1 MRIAK
6 LFFII
11 ISAATL
17 AGNASAEATHL
28 HYAAKGNSA
37 EVVKVLIAKGADVN
51 AKNEYGETPLHW
63 AAEAN
68 AAEIAKMLIAKGAE
82 VNAKSKRGSTPL
94 HFAAS
99 ENAAEVAKV
108 LIAKGAEVNA
118 RINSGSTPLHF
129 AAWENAA
136 EVVKVLI
143 AKGAEVNA
151 KKNNGETPLD
161 VAKRRGTTKVAE
173 LLADEAKRAQKGTEA
188 KGKCG
193 ETLTKIDE
201 AIREAAGISQEATPI
216 AGLRHD
222 ILKLALTQAQS
233 AMSAAKR
240 HCN

>member
-118 RINSGSTPLHF
+118 KSRHGD
-129 AAWENAA
+129 
-136 EVVKVLI
+136 
-143 AKGAEVNA
+143 
-151 KKNNGETPLD
+151 TPLD
-161 VAKRRGTTKVAE
+161 IARKRGNSEVAK
-173 LLADEAKRAQKGTEA
+173 LLADKAQAAPKGTEA

-233 AMSAAKR
+233 AMSVAKR